1 MFNRFR
7 QFMYGRYGNDK
18 LNIAL
23 LVVWML
29 FAFVNLFL
37 NLHIVYYAV
46 SLFFM
51 LVIFY
56 RMFSKDIQRRY
67 RENARFERVFY
78 NVKGVFHLQIL
89 KIKQF
94 KTHRFFKCPACR
106 ATIRIPRRTGKVTV
120 TCTRC
125 RHTFEKRIWF

>member
-23 LVVWML
+23 LVLWML
-29 FAFVNLFL
+29 LAFVNLFL
-37 NLHIVYYAV
+37 RLNAAYYAV
-46 SLFFM
+46 SLFFL

-56 RMFSKDIQRRY
+56 RMLSRDIERRY
-67 RENARFERVFY
+67 RENAWFERIWSR
-78 NVKGVFHLQIL
+78 VKGSCRLQLL
-89 KIKQF
+89 KIRQF
-94 KTHRFFKCPACR
+94 RTHRFFKCPACR
-106 ATIRIPRRTGKVTV
+106 ATVRIPRRTGKLTV

-125 RHTFEKRIWF
+125 GHTFEKRIWF